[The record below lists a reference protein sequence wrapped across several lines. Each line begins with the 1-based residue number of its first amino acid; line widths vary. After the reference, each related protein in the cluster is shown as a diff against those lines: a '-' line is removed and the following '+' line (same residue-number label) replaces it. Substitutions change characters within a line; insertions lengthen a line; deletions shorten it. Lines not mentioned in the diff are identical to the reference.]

1 MSLILHYGGEALEL
15 SPEHTLEEVGALVSA
30 AFGTTG
36 QDVLPGRHVV
46 QLQLLNA
53 GTLYLVLGE
62 STSFAIETVT
72 GRTIRRETTARELDP
87 STVPSEMNTYPR
99 KNE

>member
-1 MSLILHYGGEALEL
+1 VI
-15 SPEHTLEEVGALVSA
+15 
-30 AFGTTG
+30 
-36 QDVLPGRHVV
+36 

-62 STSFAIETVT
+62 STPFAIETVT

>member
-30 AFGTTG
+30 AFGTTD
-36 QDVLPGRHVV
+36 QDVFSGRHVI

-62 STSFAIETVT
+62 STPFAIETVT

>member
-1 MSLILHYGGEALEL
+1 MSLILHYGGESLEL

-30 AFGTTG
+30 AFGTTD
-36 QDVLPGRHVV
+36 QDVFPGRHVI

-62 STSFAIETVT
+62 STPFAIETVT
-72 GRTIRRETTARELDP
+72 GRMIRRETTARELDP